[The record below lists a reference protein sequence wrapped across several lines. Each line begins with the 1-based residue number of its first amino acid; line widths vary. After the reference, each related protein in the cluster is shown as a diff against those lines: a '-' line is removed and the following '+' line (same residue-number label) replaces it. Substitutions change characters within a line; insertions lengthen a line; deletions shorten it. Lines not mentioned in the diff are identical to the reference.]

1 MKLYERLAAD
11 IDDAIQKGLFK
22 SGEKVPS
29 IRAAS
34 KSYNLSISTVLHAYL
49 LLESR
54 GVIESRPQSGYFVR
68 ARVRSRTQSKPAVN
82 RASVSTEVDV
92 SRIVLGTLRS
102 IQADEMIPFGSPY
115 PDQRLFP
122 SRRLHQYAHAIARK
136 GEGWSVLTDLPPGN
150 PELIRQIARRYAENG
165 TLVHPDEVIVTVGAT
180 EAINLCLQ
188 AVAKPGDTVAVE
200 SPTFY
205 AMLHAIERMGMR
217 ALQIPTDPAEGIQ
230 LGALE
235 KALQHQKVAACM
247 VMTNFQNPLGF
258 VMPEAKK
265 KALVRLLEKYEVPV
279 IENDVYSEFFFGKV
293 TPKPLKAFDR
303 KGLVLHCSS
312 FSKSLTSAY
321 RVGWTMPGRYRDPV
335 EKLKFLN
342 TLGTSSIHQLAIAEY
357 LKYEGYDRHL
367 RKVRQTF
374 SQNAKLMSAC
384 IKRFFP
390 AGTKISQ
397 PAGGYV
403 LWIELPTQVDAMQL
417 YERALEKGITLGPG
431 RMFSAQNDYPNFIR
445 LNYSYLWDR
454 TSEAGIKELSYLINA
469 GIGR

>member
-1 MKLYERLAAD
+1 MKLYERLATD
-11 IDDAIQKGLFK
+11 IEKAIQRGLFK
-22 SGEKVPS
+22 NGERIPS

-34 KSYNLSISTVLHAYL
+34 KSYNLSISTVLHAYM

-68 ARVRSRTQSKPAVN
+68 TRSQPKAKSKPASN
-82 RASVSTEVDV
+82 RTLGSTEVDV
-92 SRIVLGTLRS
+92 SGMVLRTLRS

-115 PDQRLFP
+115 PDQQLFP
-122 SRRLHQYAHAIARK
+122 SHRIHQYAHAIARK
-136 GEGWSVLTDLPPGN
+136 GEGWSIFTDLPPGN
-150 PELIRQIARRYAENG
+150 EELIRQIARRYAENG

-217 ALQIPTDPAEGIQ
+217 AIQIPTDPIEGMQ
-230 LGALE
+230 LGALAE
-235 KALQHQKVAACM
+235 ALHRQKIAACM

-265 KALVRLLEKYEVPV
+265 KALVRLLEKHDVPV
-279 IENDVYSEFFFGKV
+279 IENDVYSEFYFGK
-293 TPKPLKAFDR
+293 TCPKPLKAYDR

-321 RVGWTMPGRYRDPV
+321 RVGWTMPGRYRDQV
-335 EKLKFLN
+335 EKMKFLN

-367 RKVRQTF
+367 RKVRQRF
-374 SQNAKLMSAC
+374 SLNVKLMSAC
-384 IKRFFP
+384 VRRFFP

-403 LWIELPTQVDAMQL
+403 LWIELPKHVDAMQL
-417 YERALEKGITLGPG
+417 YEGALEKSITLGPG
-431 RMFSAQNDYPNFIR
+431 RMFSAQNDFPNYIR
-445 LNYSYLWDR
+445 LNYSYPWNQA
-454 TSEAGIKELSYLINA
+454 SESSIKQLSELIES
-469 GIGR
+469 